1 MPPPLPGKIV
11 SSTWTIEFEADKDEE
26 DDEDDDADDDEEDNE
41 DYILLHLVA
50 NNRAAAEAV
59 EAELG
64 VSRALLPRHHISTSA
79 CSLRSGE

>member
-11 SSTWTIEFEADKDEE
+11 SSTWTIDFEADKDEE
-26 DDEDDDADDDEEDNE
+26 KDEDDVDDDEEDNE

-50 NNRAAAEAV
+50 HNRAAAEAV

-64 VSRALLPRHHISTSA
+64 VSRALVPRHHISTSA

>member
-11 SSTWTIEFEADKDEE
+11 SSTWTIDFEADKDEE
-26 DDEDDDADDDEEDNE
+26 GDEDDADDDEEDNE
-41 DYILLHLVA
+41 DDVLLHLIA

-64 VSRALLPRHHISTSA
+64 VSWALVARHHISTSA

>member
-11 SSTWTIEFEADKDEE
+11 SSTWTIDFEADKDEE
-26 DDEDDDADDDEEDNE
+26 EDEDDDKEDNE
-41 DYILLHLVA
+41 DDVLLHLVA
-50 NNRAAAEAV
+50 HNRAAAEAV

-64 VSRALLPRHHISTSA
+64 VSWALVRSHHISTSA

>member
-11 SSTWTIEFEADKDEE
+11 SSTWTIDFEADKDEE
-26 DDEDDDADDDEEDNE
+26 EDEDDADDDEEDNE
-41 DYILLHLVA
+41 GDDLLHLVA
-50 NNRAAAEAV
+50 HNRAAAEAV

-64 VSRALLPRHHISTSA
+64 VSRALVRSHHISTSA

>member
-11 SSTWTIEFEADKDEE
+11 SSTWTIDFVADKDGE
-26 DDEDDDADDDEEDNE
+26 DDEDDADDDEEDNE
-41 DYILLHLVA
+41 DDVLLHLVA
-50 NNRAAAEAV
+50 HNRAAAEAV

-64 VSRALLPRHHISTSA
+64 VSRALVPRHHISTSA

>member
-11 SSTWTIEFEADKDEE
+11 SSTWTIDFEADKDEE
-26 DDEDDDADDDEEDNE
+26 EDEDDADDDEEDNE
-41 DYILLHLVA
+41 DDVLHLVA
-50 NNRAAAEAV
+50 HNRAAAEAV

-64 VSRALLPRHHISTSA
+64 VSRALVPRHHISTSA